1 MTHLQNMKAVDV
13 LRPGSPE
20 VLQIIKCP
28 IPTPGDQEILIK
40 VHFAGVNKPDALQRE
55 GLYNA
60 PAGANPRIGLEVS
73 GEVTS
78 IGTAVSRW
86 KKGDLV
92 TALVPGGGYAE
103 YVTTNENHALRVP
116 HGLDMNQAA
125 ALCETFF
132 TVWTNVFQRGKLKYG
147 DKFLVH
153 GGSSGIGTTAI
164 QLARSFGA
172 EVYTT
177 AGSAKKC
184 SRCEDLGAKAAV
196 NYKRDDFVKM
206 FKDLTNHEGMDL
218 ILDMVGGS
226 YTNRNI
232 SIMADD
238 ARLVFIGFLGG
249 HEANVNFTK
258 IMMKRLLI
266 TGSTLRPQSDLNKT
280 KIANELV
287 EKVWP
292 LIDRGEV
299 KPVMDST
306 YKMEEVV
313 DAHTRLESSQH
324 IGKIT
329 LQVL

>member
-1 MTHLQNMKAVDV
+1 MYKRQ
-13 LRPGSPE
+13 
-20 VLQIIKCP
+20 
-28 IPTPGDQEILIK
+28 
-40 VHFAGVNKPDALQRE
+40 
-55 GLYNA
+55 LYNA
-60 PAGANPRIGLEVS
+60 PPGANPRLGLEVS
-73 GEVTS
+73 GEVIS
-78 IGTAVSRW
+78 IGTGVSRW

-103 YVTTNENHALRVP
+103 YVTTNESHALRIP
-116 HGLDMNQAA
+116 YGLDMNQAA

-132 TVWTNVFQRGKLKYG
+132 TVWTNVFQRGKLKHG
-147 DKFLVH
+147 EKFLVH

-177 AGSAKKC
+177 AGSAEKC
-184 SRCEDLGAKAAV
+184 SRCVDLGAKAAI
-196 NYKRDDFVKM
+196 NYKRDDFVEM
-206 FKDLTNHEGMDL
+206 FKDLTNQEGMDL

-249 HEANVNFTK
+249 HEATVNFTK

-266 TGSTLRPQSDLNKT
+266 TGSTLRPQSNLNKT
-280 KIANELV
+280 KIANELA

-292 LIDRGEV
+292 LIDKGEV

-306 YKMEEVV
+306 YRMEEVV
-313 DAHTRLESSQH
+313 DAHIRLETSQH